1 VTIIKA
7 AEDYSAYATKQLEEL
22 EHMVELYDFPSTL
35 ETHDIISAFKEI
47 NSDAMYV
54 QWVDDTH
61 ALLVLGS
68 FAQGLFSSHEIFKCD
83 FERFAAQKA
92 IELSN
97 SLIKVRP
104 MAAASKSALEKAN
117 QFDLKPAMKRPQTNL
132 QTARR
137 LITSHLGAKSRISK
151 EQSAKERED
160 LRIAK
165 GRWFGVFTSYVS
177 NVGIFQ
183 N

>member
-1 VTIIKA
+1 MPCSYWVHLHKVC
-7 AEDYSAYATKQLEEL
+7 SKVLTKYLN
-22 EHMVELYDFPSTL
+22 V
-35 ETHDIISAFKEI
+35 
-47 NSDAMYV
+47 
-54 QWVDDTH
+54 
-61 ALLVLGS
+61 
-68 FAQGLFSSHEIFKCD
+68 IFD
-83 FERFAAQKA
+83 RFAAQKA

-97 SLIKVRP
+97 SLIKVCP
-104 MAAASKSALEKAN
+104 MAVASKSTLEKAN

-165 GRWFGVFTSYVS
+165 GKRFRVFTGLS
-177 NVGIFQ
+177 Q
-183 N
+183 